1 VDADKNKQCL
11 ITHTCGSTP
20 VPPAQ
25 ECNFDGGAFVGGMFL
40 VIGLI
45 VLVVLAVIFYR
56 WKTGK
61 KVLYTEL
68 R

>member
-1 VDADKNKQCL
+1 MDVSSCPVAHL
-11 ITHTCGSTP
+11 CGSTP
-20 VPPAQ
+20 LPPPQQCA
-25 ECNFDGGAFVGGMFL
+25 FDGGAFVGGMFL

-61 KVLYTEL
+61 KLLYTEL